1 MNCIKVLGKTSQ
13 RKPCVNWTREMNWPG
28 GEALKRR
35 ELDVLREL
43 SAKAGSAGPCG
54 AIQFHGDS
62 GASEF

>member
-1 MNCIKVLGKTSQ
+1 
-13 RKPCVNWTREMNWPG
+13 MNWPA
-28 GEALKRR
+28 GEAHKRR